1 MSEQS
6 VSDQSVSEL
15 TDHMDNISLK
25 PLRVRQKLNYAVDD
39 NNEFEVE
46 RATFNTEEVSPSP
59 RNDDVETVQ
68 PTQQHPIY
76 FQNPRPPRLA
86 NSNNPPGYR
95 IPPRDQYWTPR
106 GPIVLLLNCLV
117 KILDE
122 HTQGSNIHNTK
133 LHFLMFFLVFIGKR
147 LPIFEPAC
155 GVGHISKVCRE
166 FGFTV
171 IKQDLYSDYVSEH
184 IDYLNSDDPLYGFL
198 ITNPPY
204 GDEKFKF
211 LLKAFRSGLPFA
223 MLVSMSCLGTI
234 RGSDM
239 FNRYPLMIFMFRRA
253 IKFDHDGRPAIFT
266 NMAWFVGNV
275 RGRTED
281 GFMLMRYIEDYS
293 IEITQDESD
302 IVSLHNSFSDVD
314 QEETEL

>member
-25 PLRVRQKLNYAVDD
+25 PLRVRQSLNYAVDD

-59 RNDDVETVQ
+59 RNDDMETVQ

-133 LHFLMFFLVFIGKR
+133 LHFLMFFPHVYR
-147 LPIFEPAC
+147 Q
-155 GVGHISKVCRE
+155 
-166 FGFTV
+166 T
-171 IKQDLYSDYVSEH
+171 
-184 IDYLNSDDPLYGFL
+184 
-198 ITNPPY
+198 ITN
-204 GDEKFKF
+204 
-211 LLKAFRSGLPFA
+211 
-223 MLVSMSCLGTI
+223 I
-234 RGSDM
+234 
-239 FNRYPLMIFMFRRA
+239 
-253 IKFDHDGRPAIFT
+253 
-266 NMAWFVGNV
+266 
-275 RGRTED
+275 
-281 GFMLMRYIEDYS
+281 
-293 IEITQDESD
+293 
-302 IVSLHNSFSDVD
+302 
-314 QEETEL
+314 